1 MSFFH
6 ALSGRRDTSFVELVR
21 NPERHSR
28 FLDRQKRQRMINFI
42 VGGSLLLLGIGLMLA
57 HDAPVNT
64 ALALL
69 GTLQIAIALHRDLCI
84 KLVILTRSDPAER
97 DSTKEEN

>member
-6 ALSGRRDTSFVELVR
+6 ALSARGDTSFVELVR
-21 NPERHSR
+21 NPERRSR
-28 FLDRQKRQRMINFI
+28 LLDRQKRQRVIDFI
-42 VGGSLLLLGIGLMLA
+42 LGGSLLLLGVGLMLA
-57 HDAPVNT
+57 HDAPVNA

-84 KLVILTRSDPAER
+84 KLVMLTCSDPAER
-97 DSTKEEN
+97 DSPNEGN